1 MTNSPYQPPFD
12 GGDMLEQ
19 MRGRRRHPALRVRA
33 RDPVQRHTMIAEAAY
48 FRAERR
54 GFEAGHE
61 LEDWLGAEAELERS
75 LRPGRSGMFSSS

>member
-1 MTNSPYQPPFD
+1 VTNSPYQPAF
-12 GGDMLEQ
+12 GAGRMFEQ
-19 MRGRRRHPALRVRA
+19 MRGKRRYPPLRVRA

-54 GFEAGHE
+54 SFESGHE

-75 LRPGRSGMFSSS
+75 LRSERSRPS